1 MLNIIN
7 HYKLLV
13 IFLFTLIVNIQS
25 NAISAINEEEIKSQ
39 ISLIERN
46 LKEYEITKASNLLDI
61 NDNLIQRLT
70 LELEEESLDNKILLF
85 QELSD
90 TLTSIKANVILKI
103 IEKDAKNNGSLKILN
118 NQQLKGIT
126 QLFEDTIPNI
136 YDDTRETNDNAY
148 LLASILNESEERL
161 CNNIV
166 KQISNTSIDN
176 NNSSSLATNVIYF
189 ASEINSEF
197 LSIVNKT
204 EKEKLIK
211 QSINEVNYDL
221 NINKKSVEKKIS
233 KNNYKKNSLVALS
246 TAILKSSEDISN
258 NIIQNINN
266 LDKKDKEV
274 ISFKLTEQSLELDE
288 WEKSEDLNIKNNK
301 VKFAENIFSS
311 GFSKIDD
318 KKIEVAKN
326 VIEKSDVKTSEILV
340 KSIIDTH
347 IKEENNFFKLEQ
359 NVVSNLSNIFEAA
372 KVNKAQIFSS
382 NSEADEV
389 LDSLFNNKLSS
400 GLLRNNKLQSA
411 YVLVPKKRFDLD
423 NVSPN

>member
-1 MLNIIN
+1 MLNIFN
-7 HYKLLV
+7 HYKLLI

-46 LKEYEITKASNLLDI
+46 LKEYEITKSSNLLDI
-61 NDNLIQRLT
+61 NDNLIKRLT

-118 NQQLKGIT
+118 NQQLKDIT

-246 TAILKSSEDISN
+246 TAILKSSEEISN

>member
-1 MLNIIN
+1 MLNIFN
-7 HYKLLV
+7 HYKLLI

-46 LKEYEITKASNLLDI
+46 LKEYEITKSSNLLDI
-61 NDNLIQRLT
+61 NDNLIKRLT

-118 NQQLKGIT
+118 NQQLKDIT

-233 KNNYKKNSLVALS
+233 KDNYIKNSLVALS
-246 TAILKSSEDISN
+246 TAILKSSEDITN

-288 WEKSEDLNIKNNK
+288 WEKSEDLNIINNK
-301 VKFAENIFSS
+301 VKFAENIFSI

-318 KKIEVAKN
+318 KKINVAKK

-347 IKEENNFFKLEQ
+347 IKEENNFFKLEE
-359 NVVSNLSNIFEAA
+359 NAVSNLSNIFEAA
-372 KVNKAQIFSS
+372 KVNKAQILSS
-382 NSEADEV
+382 NSEAVEV

>member
-1 MLNIIN
+1 MLNIFN
-7 HYKLLV
+7 HYKLLI

-46 LKEYEITKASNLLDI
+46 LKEYEITKSSNLLDI
-61 NDNLIQRLT
+61 NDNLIKRLT

-118 NQQLKGIT
+118 NQQLKDIT

-176 NNSSSLATNVIYF
+176 NNSNSLATNVIYF

-318 KKIEVAKN
+318 KKIELAKN
-326 VIEKSDVKTSEILV
+326 IIEKSDVKTSEILV

-347 IKEENNFFKLEQ
+347 IKEENNFFKLEE

>member
-1 MLNIIN
+1 MLNIFN
-7 HYKLLV
+7 HYKLLI

-46 LKEYEITKASNLLDI
+46 LKEYEITKSSNLLDI
-61 NDNLIQRLT
+61 NDNLIKRLT
-70 LELEEESLDNKILLF
+70 LGLEEESLDNKILLF

-103 IEKDAKNNGSLKILN
+103 IEKDAKNNGSLKNLN
-118 NQQLKGIT
+118 NQQLKDVT

-176 NNSSSLATNVIYF
+176 NNSNSLATNVIYF

-197 LSIVNKT
+197 LSIINKT

-233 KNNYKKNSLVALS
+233 KDNYTKNSLVALS

-288 WEKSEDLNIKNNK
+288 WKKSEDLNIINNK

-318 KKIEVAKN
+318 KKIELAKN
-326 VIEKSDVKTSEILV
+326 VIEKSDVNTSEILV
-340 KSIIDTH
+340 RSIIDTH
-347 IKEENNFFKLEQ
+347 IKEENNFFTLEE

-400 GLLRNNKLQSA
+400 GLLKNNKLQSA
-411 YVLVPKKRFDLD
+411 YVIVPKKRFDLD

>member
-1 MLNIIN
+1 MLNIFI
-7 HYKLLV
+7 HYKLFV

-25 NAISAINEEEIKSQ
+25 NAISAISKEEIKGQ
-39 ISLIERN
+39 IALIERN
-46 LKEYEITKASNLLDI
+46 LKEYEITKSSNLLDI
-61 NDNLIQRLT
+61 NDNLIKRLT
-70 LELEEESLDNKILLF
+70 LELEEESVDSKILLF
-85 QELSD
+85 QELSE

-126 QLFEDTIPNI
+126 QLFEGTIPKI
-136 YDDTRETNDNAY
+136 YKDTRETNDNAY

-197 LSIVNKT
+197 FSIVNKT

-233 KNNYKKNSLVALS
+233 KDNYIKNSLVALS
-246 TAILKSSEDISN
+246 TAILKSSEDITN

-288 WEKSEDLNIKNNK
+288 WEKSEDLNIINNK
-301 VKFAENIFSS
+301 VKFAENIFSI

-318 KKIEVAKN
+318 KKINVAKK
-326 VIEKSDVKTSEILV
+326 VIEKSDVNISEILV
-340 KSIIDTH
+340 RSVIDTH

-400 GLLRNNKLQSA
+400 GLLKNNKLQSA

>member
-1 MLNIIN
+1 MLNIFN
-7 HYKLLV
+7 HYKLLI

-46 LKEYEITKASNLLDI
+46 IKEYEITKSSNLLDI
-61 NDNLIQRLT
+61 NDNIIKRLT
-70 LELEEESLDNKILLF
+70 LKLEEESLDNKILLF

-90 TLTSIKANVILKI
+90 TLTSIKTNVILKI

-118 NQQLKGIT
+118 NQQLKDIT
-126 QLFEDTIPNI
+126 QLFEDIIPNI
-136 YDDTRETNDNAY
+136 YDDTREINDNAY

-233 KNNYKKNSLVALS
+233 KDNYTKNSLVALS

-288 WEKSEDLNIKNNK
+288 WKKSEDLNIINNK

-311 GFSKIDD
+311 GFSKLDD
-318 KKIEVAKN
+318 KKIELAKN

-340 KSIIDTH
+340 RSIIDTH
-347 IKEENNFFKLEQ
+347 IKEENNFFTLEE

-389 LDSLFNNKLSS
+389 FDSLFNNKLSS
-400 GLLRNNKLQSA
+400 GLLKNNKLQSA

>member
-1 MLNIIN
+1 MLNIFN
-7 HYKLLV
+7 HYKLLI
-13 IFLFTLIVNIQS
+13 IFLFTLIVNIQP

-46 LKEYEITKASNLLDI
+46 LKEYEITKSSNLLDI
-61 NDNLIQRLT
+61 NDNLIKRLT

-118 NQQLKGIT
+118 NQQLKDIT

-176 NNSSSLATNVIYF
+176 NNSNSLATNVIYF

-233 KNNYKKNSLVALS
+233 KDNYTKNSLVALS

-288 WEKSEDLNIKNNK
+288 WKKSEDLNIINNK

-311 GFSKIDD
+311 GFSKVDD
-318 KKIEVAKN
+318 KKIELAKN
-326 VIEKSDVKTSEILV
+326 VIEKSDVNTSEILV
-340 KSIIDTH
+340 RSIIDTH
-347 IKEENNFFKLEQ
+347 IKEENNFFTLEE

-411 YVLVPKKRFDLD
+411 YVLVKKKRFDLD